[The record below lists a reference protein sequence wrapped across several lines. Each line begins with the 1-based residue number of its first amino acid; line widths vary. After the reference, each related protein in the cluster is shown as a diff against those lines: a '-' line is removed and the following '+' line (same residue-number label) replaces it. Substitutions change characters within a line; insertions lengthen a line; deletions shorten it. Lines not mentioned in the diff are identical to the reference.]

1 MLELLLI
8 FLYIGFFT
16 IGGGMVAIPLI
27 QQQVVDKGFIT
38 EELFHKMIAIAESTP
53 GPIGINIATFVGFEL
68 HGLLGATLL
77 TVAFIL
83 PSFII
88 VSALAKLIIKYRS
101 SIFVAYWFLYVKVA
115 IVGLI
120 MYTMSKIALSAFMD
134 DNNVIDFKVLGVFSI
149 LLIIFYFLRK
159 KPLLVILI
167 GAVLGMIFL

>member
-16 IGGGMVAIPLI
+16 IGGGMVAIPLV
-27 QQQVVDKGFIT
+27 QQQVVDRGFIT

-68 HGLLGATLL
+68 HGILGAILL
-77 TVAFIL
+77 TFAFIL

-88 VSALAKLIIKYRS
+88 VSLLAKLIIKYRS
-101 SIFVAYWFLYVKVA
+101 SIFVAYWFLYVKIA

-120 MYTMSKIALSAFMD
+120 MYTMSKIAISAF
-134 DNNVIDFKVLGVFSI
+134 VGSSGFDFKVLGIFSA
-149 LLIIFYFLRK
+149 LVVIFYFLRK